1 MAAGTFAHR
10 LDILTALRDLRTVC
24 SIVLSPKSVF
34 GCSKVTAAVLPQKRC
49 FKVDVNVDELF
60 LAAGRPQKKNIQSS
74 HNVDELLFG
83 SRPSAEK
90 KLTSM
95 LYGGIFAQIF

>member
-1 MAAGTFAHR
+1 
-10 LDILTALRDLRTVC
+10 VC
-24 SIVLSPKSVF
+24 SSALSPKSVF
-34 GCSKVTAAVLPQKRC
+34 GCSKVAAAVHPQKNC
-49 FKVDVNVDELF
+49 FKVDLDEPF